1 MPALSTTKRG
11 LTIGG
16 GEELIYLGEAE
27 WQFVFADSV
36 GCTFCIII
44 DGEGLAP
51 VALAAEDRVTQT
63 IVRLDLSQSF
73 ARDVC
78 LHLGDGIRD
87 GETGDDSR
95 VDEHTALAILGFLPS
110 RRIGSFFAFGD
121 DNLNDRQAEVTS
133 EGKVTAV
140 VSGDSHYGPR
150 PIAS

>member
-1 MPALSTTKRG
+1 MGST
-11 LTIGG
+11 
-16 GEELIYLGEAE
+16 
-27 WQFVFADSV
+27 V
-36 GCTFCIII
+36 CIII

-51 VALAAEDRVTQT
+51 VALTAEDRVAQT

-87 GETGDDSR
+87 GETGDEPR
-95 VDEHTALAILGFLPS
+95 VDEYTALAILGFLPS

-133 EGKVTAV
+133 EGKVSAV
-140 VSGDSHYGPR
+140 VSGDSHYGSR
-150 PIAS
+150 PIAC